1 METQGFT
8 NECVVQLQQL
18 VQTLPDIAI
27 RTRHRQVELQVR
39 RIVFTELSAQWAQ
52 CDESARASTPAQRST
67 VSRWQSM
74 TAGIRSCMSQ
84 HPRLLD
90 ELSSAGAL
98 GCALENKCLRL
109 AVQQLHQIKREE
121 QLCVRAVGTVADR
134 QSAIAACHRC
144 AASAASLLQCVREGC
159 LHAAGDADDEQ
170 EDTASQADSDVDTTD
185 GNANTVGGRST
196 DDVPV
201 PQLDVD
207 EKSRISRSESDTLK
221 LALRAAQIPEALRT
235 KATRLVDRLS
245 GPRRATTAAA
255 SKIEKQHSRLK
266 IRTADSAKFK
276 QHVQR
281 IRQMPV
287 TDNGLL
293 GCVTRHKAKKH
304 IKLPRRGAEL
314 FERYDITSPRIQCND
329 KKRRHIV
336 HVIRYRRGRVP
347 NTNTRRRLWKAGMA
361 ILPTIQD
368 IEQRRV
374 HQNPPALMYPQVY
387 VQVWEPGTIPAGANK
402 ALNQY
407 NACYPY
413 LEPCGLE
420 QNMHGAIVFATDK
433 QVSSANVVCSHTS
446 ADISR
451 NLPARAT
458 RAGVKIVSACP
469 RTLFS

>member
-1 METQGFT
+1 MTTHDHGLMWGAAAQQPSSDLSWPATRAHALEPCRRRPASRPGRTWRARPAATSVATNRRSTMCGSALYRAAPHASSETLVWTLAMETQGFT

-18 VQTLPDIAI
+18 VQTLPGIAI

-52 CDESARASTPAQRST
+52 CDEIVRASTPAPRST

-170 EDTASQADSDVDTTD
+170 EDTASQADSNVDTTD
-185 GNANTVGGRST
+185 GNANAVGGRST

-221 LALRAAQIPEALRT
+221 LALRAAEIPEALRT

-255 SKIEKQHSRLK
+255 SKIEKKHSRLK

-293 GCVTRHKAKKH
+293 GCVTR
-304 IKLPRRGAEL
+304 
-314 FERYDITSPRIQCND
+314 
-329 KKRRHIV
+329 
-336 HVIRYRRGRVP
+336 
-347 NTNTRRRLWKAGMA
+347 
-361 ILPTIQD
+361 
-368 IEQRRV
+368 
-374 HQNPPALMYPQVY
+374 
-387 VQVWEPGTIPAGANK
+387 
-402 ALNQY
+402 
-407 NACYPY
+407 
-413 LEPCGLE
+413 
-420 QNMHGAIVFATDK
+420 
-433 QVSSANVVCSHTS
+433 
-446 ADISR
+446 
-451 NLPARAT
+451 
-458 RAGVKIVSACP
+458 
-469 RTLFS
+469 